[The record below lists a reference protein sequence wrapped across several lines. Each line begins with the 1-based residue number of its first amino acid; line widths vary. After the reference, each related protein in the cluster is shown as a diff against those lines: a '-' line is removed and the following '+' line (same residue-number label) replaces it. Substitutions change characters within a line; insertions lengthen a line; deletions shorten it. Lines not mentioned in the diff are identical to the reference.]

1 MAKKVKFLRPVGYG
15 AVRFATGTIADL
27 PEVWA
32 DRFIKNG
39 SAVEVAPKAKNP
51 AEDSKPKGKK
61 KK

>member
-1 MAKKVKFLRPVGYG
+1 MTKKLKFLRPVGYG
-15 AVRFATGTIADL
+15 AVRFATGTTADL

-39 SAVEVAPKAKNP
+39 SAEEVVTKAK
-51 AEDSKPKGKK
+51 AETEKPKGKK